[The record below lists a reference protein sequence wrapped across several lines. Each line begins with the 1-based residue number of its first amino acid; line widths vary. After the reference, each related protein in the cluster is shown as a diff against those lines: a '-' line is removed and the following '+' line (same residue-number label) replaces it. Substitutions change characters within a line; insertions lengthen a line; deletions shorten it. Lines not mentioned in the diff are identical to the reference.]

1 MAVRGVRSYPGVLP
15 MSVLNIDPRYLAN
28 LLSVAKHGSFNRAA
42 AAQGIS
48 QPALSNSIA
57 QLERRLGVQVLDRTR
72 SGSQLNEFGKILVRT
87 AQVIDAVMQQ
97 TVDEVRLKRI
107 GAEGPLRV
115 GVVPSLAIKF
125 MPEVMAV
132 LLKQHGA
139 LSITLVEGLDDHL
152 LQALAGGE
160 LDLVL
165 GPLAGIFPT
174 SPQIIEDVLFED
186 PFSIG
191 VGPHHPLRNRRS
203 VTLTELRDSPWILP
217 LAANSYRRHIEALFM
232 TEGVPWPDDCVHTSS
247 LSLVESILA
256 QSDRVT
262 MITRMQATMQNNW
275 RIRSIPLKGGG
286 KRIIGIKR
294 RRAGTLST
302 LAARFVQIA
311 HDVARSATISDAK
324 AKRPGAGR
332 L

>member
-1 MAVRGVRSYPGVLP
+1 
-15 MSVLNIDPRYLAN
+15 MSALNIDPRYLAN

-42 AAQGIS
+42 TARGIS

-72 SGSQLNEFGKILVRT
+72 SGSQLNEFGEILVRT
-87 AQVIDAVMQQ
+87 AQVIDAVMRQ
-97 TVDEVRLKRI
+97 TIDEVRLKRM
-107 GAEGPLRV
+107 GVEGPLRV

-125 MPEVMAV
+125 MPQVMAV

-152 LQALAGGE
+152 LPALLTGE

-165 GPLAGIFPT
+165 GPLAGIFPA
-174 SPQIIEDVLFED
+174 SAQIIEDVLFED

-191 VGPHHPLRNRRS
+191 VGPRHPLRNRRS
-203 VTLTELRDSPWILP
+203 LTLSELRDSPWILP

-232 TEGVPWPDDCVHTSS
+232 TEGIPWPNDCVHTSS

-262 MITRMQATMQNNW
+262 MITRMQATMQNTW

-286 KRIIGIKR
+286 KRIIGIKW
-294 RRAGTLST
+294 RRAGTLSP

-311 HDVARSATISDAK
+311 HDVARSGAISDARV
-324 AKRPGAGR
+324 KRAGAGGHKPGV
-332 L
+332 

>member
-1 MAVRGVRSYPGVLP
+1 
-15 MSVLNIDPRYLAN
+15 
-28 LLSVAKHGSFNRAA
+28 
-42 AAQGIS
+42 
-48 QPALSNSIA
+48 
-57 QLERRLGVQVLDRTR
+57 
-72 SGSQLNEFGKILVRT
+72 
-87 AQVIDAVMQQ
+87 
-97 TVDEVRLKRI
+97 VRLKRI

-132 LLKQHGA
+132 LLKQPGA

-152 LQALAGGE
+152 LPALTGGE

-165 GPLAGIFPT
+165 GPLAGIFPA
-174 SPQIIEDVLFED
+174 SPQIVEDVLFED

-203 VTLTELRDSPWILP
+203 VTLSELRDSPWILP

-286 KRIIGIKR
+286 KRIIGIKW

-311 HDVARSATISDAK
+311 HDVARSAAISEAK

-332 L
+332 S